1 MSDDKPKPSLKVEQR
16 KAPDCR
22 FVVDIFDESGRLICY
37 CGPYNSRRDTMVCVD
52 LFVTHGWSVGNA
64 LEVLAS

>member
-1 MSDDKPKPSLKVEQR
+1 VTDKPKPSLKVEQR

-22 FVVDIFDESGRLICY
+22 FVVD
-37 CGPYNSRRDTMVCVD
+37 